1 MNKLT
6 FKLNDLLRTRRKEEY
21 FLEPYFIDNRKFI
34 KKGIYIG
41 INIISIALI
50 SGFAFILRSHILEN
64 KKLQIKN
71 YSDEYDALQIK
82 LNQES
87 KELKNVARFNTNLK
101 NSIVNIS
108 SSSALL
114 KEISLLIPKKVY
126 LSFLSTEGNNLTLKS
141 IQTGQ
146 EYLNYINGFLISL
159 NSSEFINFNQIDLAD
174 IDLEDTN
181 SDEENIGN
189 YVATI
194 NTKITNEYKDIN
206 QKYLKKLGSY
216 GLSNRIELLRNLEKI
231 K

>member
-1 MNKLT
+1 MNKLN
-6 FKLNDLLRTRRKEEY
+6 FKQNDLLRQRRKQEY
-21 FLEPYFIDNRKFI
+21 LLDPYFIDNRKFI

-71 YSDEYDALQIK
+71 YSDEYDSLQIK

-114 KEISLLIPKKVY
+114 KEISLLIPKKIY
-126 LSFLSTEGNNLTLKS
+126 LSFLSTQGNNLTLKS

-146 EYLNYINGFLISL
+146 EYLSYINGFMISL
-159 NSSEFINFNQIDLAD
+159 NSSEFINFNQIDLTD
-174 IDLEDTN
+174 IK
-181 SDEENIGN
+181 SDEENSVI
-189 YVATI
+189 YDATI
-194 NTKITNEYKDIN
+194 KTKITNEYKDIN